1 MFVVTVIFQVKQDA
15 IEDFHKAVLQ
25 QAKNSLKK
33 EKACR
38 KFDVCFSN
46 VRPDRV
52 FLYEL
57 YDNKEAFDKHLE
69 TEHFK
74 KFRDLS
80 APMLDGRA
88 LETWD
93 LQTAD

>member
-1 MFVVTVIFQVKQDA
+1 MFVVTVIFQVKKES
-15 IEDFHKAVLQ
+15 IEDFHRAVLQ

-46 VRPDRV
+46 ARPDRV

-57 YDNKEAFDKHLE
+57 YDNKEAFDAHLE
-69 TEHFK
+69 TGHCQN
-74 KFRDLS
+74 FRDLS

-88 LETWD
+88 VETWD
-93 LQTAD
+93 LQTV